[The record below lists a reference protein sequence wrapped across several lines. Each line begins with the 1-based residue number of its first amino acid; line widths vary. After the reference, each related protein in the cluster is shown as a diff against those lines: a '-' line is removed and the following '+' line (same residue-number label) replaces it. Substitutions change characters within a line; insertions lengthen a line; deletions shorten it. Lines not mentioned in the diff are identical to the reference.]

1 MLDKQAVETMR
12 PFEGPIPGQS
22 LTNSPEG
29 QQPYEGAPEYTG
41 VRDAS
46 EAIWLSLLEKEN
58 LYNVANLMAQGT
70 PISDITKMLLMSGL
84 SQGKFNPDLML
95 LLVEPVMYMLLAIAE
110 KIGIRNV
117 KIDKD
122 DDITNED
129 FLDEEDNTMLL
140 MESKREQAEIRNPER
155 FSDLKANI
163 APDQIP
169 QELISKLEN
178 IDVQDI
184 QQSLMSKPEQPQAM
198 EESLMSRR

>member
-1 MLDKQAVETMR
+1 MLDKQAIETMR

-58 LYNVANLMAQGT
+58 LY
-70 PISDITKMLLMSGL
+70 
-84 SQGKFNPDLML
+84 QGKFNPDLML

-110 KIGIRNV
+110 KIGITNV

-122 DDITNED
+122 DDITDEE

-140 MESKREQAEIRNPER
+140 MESKREQAEIRNPKR

-178 IDVQDI
+178 IDIQDI
-184 QQSLMSKPEQPQAM
+184 QQSLMSRPEQAQAM